1 MIIYTIQAMISKL
14 TWNET
19 KRQASLAD
27 RGLDF
32 SDVNQVFNSATCEFE
47 VMRENYGETRMICYG
62 YLYGRLAVVGYVQRG
77 ETRHIYSMRKANERE
92 QSKFG

>member
-32 SDVNQVFNSATCEFE
+32 SDLNQVFNTA
-47 VMRENYGETRMICYG
+47 
-62 YLYGRLAVVGYVQRG
+62 QRVSL
-77 ETRHIYSMRKANERE
+77 RI
-92 QSKFG
+92 